1 MSFFHVQKRNK
12 QRGVRRH
19 SRNVNAKRF
28 KPETRDD
35 VTRNSGEREEKEES
49 FEIIQHQL
57 FATVLIAIRHHH
69 RRGSSANCQ
78 MNSAN

>member
-1 MSFFHVQKRNK
+1 MSFFHMQN
-12 QRGVRRH
+12 QRGVRCH
-19 SRNVNAKRF
+19 SRNVNAERF

-35 VTRNSGEREEKEES
+35 VIHTSGEREEKEEL

-69 RRGSSANCQ
+69 RRGSSANRQ